1 VTSGAGD
8 RGAVGRGM
16 ILASGVVEIGLIEGE
31 RGKADSCS
39 EEVVVELSGNKVSN
53 PNPFVKVIEG
63 DLPVIVL

>member
-1 VTSGAGD
+1 
-8 RGAVGRGM
+8 VGRGM

-31 RGKADSCS
+31 RGKADGCS
-39 EEVVVELSGNKVSN
+39 EEEVAVELSGNRVSN

>member
-1 VTSGAGD
+1 MTSGAGD

-31 RGKADSCS
+31 RGKADGCS
-39 EEVVVELSGNKVSN
+39 EEVAVELSGNRVSN